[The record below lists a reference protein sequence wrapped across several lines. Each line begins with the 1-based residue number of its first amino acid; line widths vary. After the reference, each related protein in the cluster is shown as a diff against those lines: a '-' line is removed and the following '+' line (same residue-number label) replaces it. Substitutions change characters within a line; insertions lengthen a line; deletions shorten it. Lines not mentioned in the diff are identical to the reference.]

1 MHFYVLLFKSQIFKL
16 LEFHK
21 RLDEWESFQVRY
33 SMTYIIDAVRVYFY
47 NNRLSLAQVF
57 IKLWKQ
63 QFYIL
68 LHDFKWVIPGEEALA
83 LIGNYCISVLFN
95 EFDLLK

>member
-1 MHFYVLLFKSQIFKL
+1 MA
-16 LEFHK
+16 
-21 RLDEWESFQVRY
+21 
-33 SMTYIIDAVRVYFY
+33 YIIDAVRVYFN

-63 QFYIL
+63 QLYIL
-68 LHDFKWVIPGEEALA
+68 LHDFKRVIPGEEALA
-83 LIGNYCISVLFN
+83 LIGNYSISVLFN